1 MVLAIL
7 ILSALSLIAL
17 VVLIIL
23 VLQQRTAD
31 RYEDILDKLSDQR
44 RELNDA
50 VHSALSGFGQLMD
63 NGQRSFARQQNDNQ
77 QSFQQSVELRLDA
90 FEKANLERLGSFEKT
105 NAERLDG
112 IRSTMEKRLSSL
124 QEDNNKRLDQMQQ
137 VVDEKLQSTLENR
150 ISKSFE
156 MVSKQLEAVYK
167 GLGEMQQVAA
177 GVTDLKKVLSNVKT
191 RGILGE
197 IQLGAILE
205 EILSPEQY
213 DTNVATR
220 PGSVERVEYAVKLPG
235 SGDEPVYLP
244 IDAKFPGDTYA
255 ALMDAYDAGDPTA
268 IASPHHPA
276 QAGSQGRVLQ
286 VHRAARHHGLRHHLP
301 ALRGT
306 LCRGGEP
313 GHGGGIAEAIQG
325 EPGRAIH
332 HGRPAKQ
339 PADGLPHPGHRKAV
353 QRGMG
358 DTALRP
364 HRVRQ
369 VRRRT
374 GGLPEASAAGVRGP
388 GPAGGRQDKA
398 DTEQAQKRG
407 KAGGRAGSGLKSAP
421 RHDILNSK

>member
-268 IASPHHPA
+268 IAAAAAALTTRLKQEAKDVSSKYIAPPA
-276 QAGSQGRVLQ
+276 TTDFAIIFLPFEELQKRYKVNLAGPSTMAALLNSLQMGFRTLAIEKRSSEVWEILRSVRTEFDKFGDVLEASQKHLQQVSGDLDQLVGVRTRQIQSKLKNVEKLEDGQGR
-286 VHRAARHHGLRHHLP
+286 G
-301 ALRGT
+301 
-306 LCRGGEP
+306 
-313 GHGGGIAEAIQG
+313 
-325 EPGRAIH
+325 
-332 HGRPAKQ
+332 
-339 PADGLPHPGHRKAV
+339 
-353 QRGMG
+353 
-358 DTALRP
+358 
-364 HRVRQ
+364 
-369 VRRRT
+369 
-374 GGLPEASAAGVRGP
+374 
-388 GPAGGRQDKA
+388 
-398 DTEQAQKRG
+398 
-407 KAGGRAGSGLKSAP
+407 
-421 RHDILNSK
+421 

>member
-268 IASPHHPA
+268 IAAAAAALTTRLKQEAKDVSSKYIAPPA
-276 QAGSQGRVLQ
+276 TTDFAIIFLPFEGLYAEAVNRGMVEELQKRYKVNLAGPSTMAALLNSLQMGFHTLAIEKRSSEVWEILRSVRTEFDKFGDVLEASQRHLQQVSGDLDQLVGVRTRQIQSKLKNVEKLEDGQGR
-286 VHRAARHHGLRHHLP
+286 G
-301 ALRGT
+301 
-306 LCRGGEP
+306 
-313 GHGGGIAEAIQG
+313 
-325 EPGRAIH
+325 
-332 HGRPAKQ
+332 
-339 PADGLPHPGHRKAV
+339 
-353 QRGMG
+353 
-358 DTALRP
+358 
-364 HRVRQ
+364 
-369 VRRRT
+369 
-374 GGLPEASAAGVRGP
+374 
-388 GPAGGRQDKA
+388 
-398 DTEQAQKRG
+398 
-407 KAGGRAGSGLKSAP
+407 
-421 RHDILNSK
+421 

>member
-7 ILSALSLIAL
+7 ILSALCLIAL
-17 VVLIIL
+17 MVLIFL

-31 RYEDILDKLSDQR
+31 RYEEILDKLSDQR

-77 QSFQQSVELRLDA
+77 RSFQQSVELRLDA

-112 IRSTMEKRLSSL
+112 IRSTMEQRLSTL
-124 QEDNNKRLDQMQQ
+124 QEDNNQRLDQMQQ

-197 IQLGAILE
+197 YQLGAIIS
-205 EILSPEQY
+205 EILAPEQY
-213 DTNVATR
+213 EENVVTK
-220 PGSVERVEYAVKLPG
+220 PGSANRVEFAVRLPG
-235 SGDEPVYLP
+235 EDGKGVWLP

-255 ALMDAYDAGDPTA
+255 ALVDAYDSGDPA
-268 IASPHHPA
+268 EIAAA
-276 QAGSQGRVLQ
+276 QSGFVMCARSNHFLVPRTSSLGD
-286 VHRAARHHGLRHHLP
+286 AAKETETSWSVCGCHG
-301 ALRGT
+301 
-306 LCRGGEP
+306 
-313 GHGGGIAEAIQG
+313 
-325 EPGRAIH
+325 
-332 HGRPAKQ
+332 
-339 PADGLPHPGHRKAV
+339 
-353 QRGMG
+353 
-358 DTALRP
+358 
-364 HRVRQ
+364 
-369 VRRRT
+369 
-374 GGLPEASAAGVRGP
+374 
-388 GPAGGRQDKA
+388 
-398 DTEQAQKRG
+398 
-407 KAGGRAGSGLKSAP
+407 
-421 RHDILNSK
+421 

>member
-177 GVTDLKKVLSNVKT
+177 GVTDLKKVLSNALPRTVRHQRSHPT
-191 RGILGE
+191 RQRGKGGIRGE
-197 IQLGAILE
+197 APRLRRRARISAHRRQVPRRYLRGAHGRLRRG
-205 EILSPEQY
+205 
-213 DTNVATR
+213 R
-220 PGSVERVEYAVKLPG
+220 PHRHRRRGG
-235 SGDEPVYLP
+235 
-244 IDAKFPGDTYA
+244 
-255 ALMDAYDAGDPTA
+255 
-268 IASPHHPA
+268 SPHHPA

-325 EPGRAIH
+325 EPGRALH

-339 PADGLPHPGHRKAV
+339 PPPRSICSRCPG
-353 QRGMG
+353 
-358 DTALRP
+358 TW
-364 HRVRQ
+364 
-369 VRRRT
+369 T
-374 GGLPEASAAGVRGP
+374 SWWASGQ
-388 GPAGGRQDKA
+388 GRY
-398 DTEQAQKRG
+398 
-407 KAGGRAGSGLKSAP
+407 RA
-421 RHDILNSK
+421 NSKTWKSWRMGRVGVEICPTPRYTELKIREDQRLWSSIGFPSKR